1 MIKIIFRDPI
11 LCSSGHVLV
20 GSDSSHWSQS
30 PHEYLLDLK
39 ERAQNSKIIVNL
51 FDVWLKIG
59 ITV

>member
-1 MIKIIFRDPI
+1 MFIRTCVSWVRLFT
-11 LCSSGHVLV
+11 LE
-20 GSDSSHWSQS
+20 QS